1 MILSG
6 EQPDYINA
14 VTANVSHHNPYMS
27 HYCKHCVPCMQ
38 GYKQQKAY
46 IIAQNPLKST
56 VRNFW
61 KLITDRKCGA
71 VVSLSQLAENGEVR
85 MLPEL
90 HL

>member
-1 MILSG
+1 M
-6 EQPDYINA
+6 A
-14 VTANVSHHNPYMS
+14 A
-27 HYCKHCVPCMQ
+27 CMQ

-71 VVSLSQLAENGEVR
+71 VVSLSQLSENGEVVVTEC
-85 MLPEL
+85 EL
-90 HL
+90 IVCVLNKLLAVCVGVCSVLS